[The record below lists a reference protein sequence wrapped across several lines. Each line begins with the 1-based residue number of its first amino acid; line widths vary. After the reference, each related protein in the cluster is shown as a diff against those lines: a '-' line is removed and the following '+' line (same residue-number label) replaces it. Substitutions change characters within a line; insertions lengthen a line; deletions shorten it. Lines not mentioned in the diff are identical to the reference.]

1 MLVSDPIHVRRN
13 RLKLLGIF
21 ALFLLAPL
29 SALVAWLYL
38 GDAGVDTTT
47 NAGTLVSPAR
57 PLAISGLLNADGTPL
72 TDADLRGH
80 WTFVLF
86 APAASCD
93 ERCQEQLYLTR
104 QTRLAMNKD
113 VSRVQ
118 RLMVFAQRPDA
129 ALRENLAREHA
140 DLRWVVGDNRAEPLR
155 ARFRGEGFAP
165 EGEHYFLVD
174 PLGNLMMFY
183 DLSVPTKGMM
193 KDLRKLL
200 KVSQIG

>member
-1 MLVSDPIHVRRN
+1 
-13 RLKLLGIF
+13 
-21 ALFLLAPL
+21 
-29 SALVAWLYL
+29 LVAWLYL

-57 PLAISGLLNADGTPL
+57 PLAIRGLLNADGTPL
-72 TDADLRGH
+72 TEADLRGH

-86 APAASCD
+86 APGASCD
-93 ERCQEQLYLTR
+93 ERCQQQLYLTR

-118 RLMVFAQRPDA
+118 RLLVLAQRPDA
-129 ALRENLAREHA
+129 ALIDRLAQEHA
-140 DLRWVVGDNRAEPLR
+140 DLRWVVGDHRAETLR
-155 ARFRGEGFAP
+155 ARFRGEGFFP
-165 EGEHYFLVD
+165 EGEQYFLVD

-193 KDLRKLL
+193 NDLRKLL

>member
-1 MLVSDPIHVRRN
+1 MLASDPAQVRRN

-21 ALFLLAPL
+21 ALFLLAPV

-57 PLAISGLLNADGTPL
+57 PLAIRGLLNADGTPL
-72 TDADLRGH
+72 TEADLRGH

-86 APAASCD
+86 APGASCD
-93 ERCQEQLYLTR
+93 ERCQQQLYLTR

-118 RLMVFAQRPDA
+118 RLLVLAQRPDA
-129 ALRENLAREHA
+129 ALIDRLAQEHA
-140 DLRWVVGDNRAEPLR
+140 DLRWVVGDHRAETLR
-155 ARFRGEGFAP
+155 ARFRGEGFSP
-165 EGEHYFLVD
+165 EGEQYFLVD

-193 KDLRKLL
+193 NDLRKLL

>member
-1 MLVSDPIHVRRN
+1 MLAPDPVLVRRN

-29 SALVAWLYL
+29 SALFAWLYV

-57 PLAISGLLNADGTPL
+57 PLAVSGLVNADGTPL

-86 APAASCD
+86 APGASCG
-93 ERCQEQLYLTR
+93 ERCQQQLYLTR

-118 RLMVFAQRPDA
+118 RLLVFGKRPDA
-129 ALRENLAREHA
+129 ALSDRLAQEHA
-140 DLRWVVGDNRAEPLR
+140 DLRWVVGDNRAETLR
-155 ARFRGEGFAP
+155 ARFRGEGFGA
-165 EGEHYFLVD
+165 EGEQYFLVD

-193 KDLRKLL
+193 NDLRKLL